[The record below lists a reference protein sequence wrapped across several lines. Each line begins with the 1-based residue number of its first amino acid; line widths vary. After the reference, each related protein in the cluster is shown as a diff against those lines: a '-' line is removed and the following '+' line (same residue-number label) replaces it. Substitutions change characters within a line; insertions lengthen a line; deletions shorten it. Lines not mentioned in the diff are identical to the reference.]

1 MHLESIIYKAS
12 SPFQSG
18 WSIGVDQNDANCG
31 AGKYRIE
38 AAILTPSNWNSASY
52 PCQDSSS
59 ISVWNHYVLVYNDS
73 ILKLYVNNSL
83 QDSTIFQESF
93 VNNSNNIEIGGSV
106 NPVSGAYNRIIDDIR
121 IYNRVL
127 SNSEISAIFN
137 EGLCYQTI
145 TVTDTLIINAN
156 LTSYNP
162 VAYQNTI
169 KIFPNPSNDH
179 ISIDFGSNYSTMN
192 GYTLKIT
199 NSLSQIV
206 YTTPVNQQLTTV
218 DLSTWTGNGIYFV
231 HLIDSQSNTIDIKK
245 IVLQ

>member
-1 MHLESIIYKAS
+1 MTTSCS
-12 SPFQSG
+12 
-18 WSIGVDQNDANCG
+18 WV
-31 AGKYRIE
+31 
-38 AAILTPSNWNSASY
+38 ILFYDHELNQAEINA
-52 PCQDSSS
+52 
-59 ISVWNHYVLVYNDS
+59 
-73 ILKLYVNNSL
+73 LYS
-83 QDSTIFQESF
+83 
-93 VNNSNNIEIGGSV
+93 
-106 NPVSGAYNRIIDDIR
+106 
-121 IYNRVL
+121 
-127 SNSEISAIFN
+127 

-156 LTSYNP
+156 LTNYNP

-169 KIFPNPSNDH
+169 KIFPNPSNNH

-206 YTTPVNQQLTTV
+206 YTTPVNQQLTIV

-231 HLIDSQSNTIDIKK
+231 HLIDSQSNTIDIRK